1 MGGEGDTSEHYDVW
15 LRNGNNVPIYDLY
28 LMVNGYGE
36 LAARGVVDLDQ
47 AVVPPGFEQVF
58 ALLPYSEAQRTRGP
72 KVVDGEIDLRGHE
85 PWDFLV
91 ELRFRDADG
100 VTWKRSENGEIS
112 EGGSR
117 SKKNKDL

>member
-1 MGGEGDTSEHYDVW
+1 
-15 LRNGNNVPIYDLY
+15 
-28 LMVNGYGE
+28 MVNGYGE
-36 LAARGVVDLDQ
+36 LAARAWWTWIKPLCHLD
-47 AVVPPGFEQVF
+47 FEQVF

-100 VTWKRSENGEIS
+100 VTWKRALKMA
-112 EGGSR
+112 R
-117 SKKNKDL
+117 SPKADPVARRTRTCE